1 MLVLKRHK
9 QHIKEYRKIVLSDK
23 HYSRYISFLSK
34 LIAEEMLPKEA
45 KDHQLLGN
53 YKDCREFHISGDY
66 LVIYRVENHIL
77 QLLRIG
83 SHSELFSKSK

>member
-1 MLVLKRHK
+1 MLVLRRHK
-9 QHIKEYRKIVLSDK
+9 QYVKEYRKVVLSDK
-23 HYSRYISFLSK
+23 HYSRYVLFLSK
-34 LIAEEMLPKEA
+34 LIAEEILPKEA
-45 KDHQLLGN
+45 KDHQLQGN

-66 LVIYRVENHIL
+66 LVIYRIENNIV